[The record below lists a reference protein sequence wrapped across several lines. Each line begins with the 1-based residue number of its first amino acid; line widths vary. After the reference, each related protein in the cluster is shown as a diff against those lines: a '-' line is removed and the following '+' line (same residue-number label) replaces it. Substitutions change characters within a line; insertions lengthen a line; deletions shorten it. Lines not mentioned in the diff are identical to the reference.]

1 MKKALKILSVSM
13 LLFAALNAK
22 DFSKTSDE
30 DLAKMAGI
38 VAPQDI
44 VDYKKELRMRMKKMP
59 EDKREAFHKQLHEYA
74 IKNTDNMT
82 VADFEAHKKA
92 VKEALKKSNMKDMD
106 DDLGLR
112 SCKHGKMHKHHKH
125 HKHDSQNKAKGH
137 DKGHDKEQSKK
148 DHDHDDHGENEK

>member
-1 MKKALKILSVSM
+1 MKKALKILSVSA
-13 LLFAALNAK
+13 LLFVALNAK

-30 DLAKMAGI
+30 DLAKMAGV

-44 VDYKKELRMRMKKMP
+44 VDYTKELKMRMKKMP
-59 EDKREAFHKQLHEYA
+59 EDKRKAFHKQLHEYA
-74 IKNTDNMT
+74 VKNTDNMT
-82 VADFEAHKKA
+82 VADFEAHQKA

-112 SCKHGKMHKHHKH
+112 SCKHEKMHKHHKH
-125 HKHDSQNKAKGH
+125 GGH
-137 DKGHDKEQSKK
+137 DKHGKGHDKEQDKK

>member
-1 MKKALKILSVSM
+1 MKKALKILSVGA
-13 LLFAALNAK
+13 LLFVALNAK

-30 DLAKMAGI
+30 DLAKMAGV

-74 IKNTDNMT
+74 VKNTDNMT
-82 VADFEAHKKA
+82 VADFEAHQKA

-112 SCKHGKMHKHHKH
+112 SCEKMHKHHKH
-125 HKHDSQNKAKGH
+125 GGH
-137 DKGHDKEQSKK
+137 DKHGKGHGKEQGKK
-148 DHDHDDHGENEK
+148 DHDHNDHGENEK

>member
-1 MKKALKILSVSM
+1 MKKALKILSVSA
-13 LLFAALNAK
+13 LLFVALNAK

-125 HKHDSQNKAKGH
+125 DGQNKAKEHG
-137 DKGHDKEQSKK
+137 KEQGKK
-148 DHDHDDHGENEK
+148 DHDHDDHDENEK

>member
-1 MKKALKILSVSM
+1 MKKALKILSVSA
-13 LLFAALNAK
+13 LLFVALNAK

-74 IKNTDNMT
+74 VKNTDNMT

-125 HKHDSQNKAKGH
+125 DGQNKAKEHG
-137 DKGHDKEQSKK
+137 KEQGKK
-148 DHDHDDHGENEK
+148 DHDHDDHDENEK

>member
-1 MKKALKILSVSM
+1 MKKALKILSVSA
-13 LLFAALNAK
+13 LLFVALNAK

-112 SCKHGKMHKHHKH
+112 SCKHEKMHKHHKH
-125 HKHDSQNKAKGH
+125 
-137 DKGHDKEQSKK
+137 KGHDKERGKK